1 MPLKGLYQ
9 QVLYH
14 MVYGRRQK
22 ERPEEDTRDEDEEED
37 PESLP

>member
-1 MPLKGLYQ
+1 
-9 QVLYH
+9 

-37 PESLP
+37 PESFA